1 MRQPSPVHET
11 RIALTAEDYE
21 TAVRFYRDVLGL
33 PLLEEWND
41 PSGGGVVLDAG
52 RATIEVLS
60 PGQAATVER
69 IEIGG
74 GRPEHVRVALR
85 VDDSVSMADA
95 LESAGAERL
104 GGPVVTPW
112 SHRNVRLR
120 TPDGLQLTLF
130 TAIEPEDG

>member
-1 MRQPSPVHET
+1 MRQPNPVHET

-21 TAVRFYRDVLGL
+21 SAVRFYRDVLGL
-33 PLLEEWND
+33 PLVEEWNE
-41 PSGGGVVLDAG
+41 PSGSGMVLDAG

-60 PGQAATVER
+60 PGQAEHVER
-69 IEIGG
+69 IEAAG
-74 GRPEHVRVALR
+74 GRPEHVRL
-85 VDDSVSMADA
+85 A

-120 TPDGLQLTLF
+120 APDGLQLTLF
-130 TAIEPEDG
+130 TVIERPDG